1 MCVGFAQLRLFV
13 DPNRPQIKK
22 YNREIRVPA
31 EPDNSENIVE
41 SVLDFGDRFL
51 RDEVPD

>member
-1 MCVGFAQLRLFV
+1 MSLWSVYGLELM
-13 DPNRPQIKK
+13 PRPQIKK